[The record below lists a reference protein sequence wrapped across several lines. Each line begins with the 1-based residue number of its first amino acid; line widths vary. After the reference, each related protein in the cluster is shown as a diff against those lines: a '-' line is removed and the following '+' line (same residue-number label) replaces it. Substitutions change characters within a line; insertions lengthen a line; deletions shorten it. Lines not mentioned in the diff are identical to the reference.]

1 MDRSAGT
8 GLDAGLD
15 PAASPPP
22 EVPIGAPEDLGG
34 LRRLAKAGAIGVLGA
49 FGTALFGWLRTKG
62 LAVALGP
69 AGLGL
74 YGQVWSFVLY
84 AGQIAGLGIGVGA
97 TALIASEYERGDRQ
111 GLALA
116 SSLTLVLPALGGVV
130 ALVITLLAAPV
141 LTHLFL
147 NSTDVVLFGLAAF
160 SIPFAAVQT
169 PMQHVIQGLEDV
181 VGQTIA
187 YLIYGAGFTAFAVA
201 GAFIGD
207 VEGAAIGLTLGN
219 ILLAAI
225 YVFRSRQLLG
235 RAGTTLNLS
244 ALRLREAVRSD
255 SGRTLLRV
263 GGASLA
269 IAVAFGAADLGVRT
283 VLLKTYG
290 DSTAGYW
297 HALLLLSVQFVA
309 VLAGALSWLTAP
321 LTARLGQRGDRDAVG
336 KVIDDSLRLV
346 CLVVLPA
353 LALICAL
360 RDPVVKALFSSEFS
374 RISDLIPAQLAG
386 DAMRSIGWTLGVAL
400 VPLGYTRAWVF
411 IGVGASLIFGVLGG
425 ILAAENGLDGAVT
438 AWVVMWAFA
447 LIATT
452 VVVIREGHWRPS
464 GRSAF
469 GLLVGATALIGASL
483 APGVPGVVLCLAA
496 FGAMFRFTIHPNERR
511 ATLASLRS
519 FLRA

>member
-1 MDRSAGT
+1 MDRRAGI

-15 PAASPPP
+15 SGASTPP
-22 EVPIGAPEDLGG
+22 EVPVGAPEDLGG
-34 LRRLAKAGAIGVLGA
+34 LRRLATAGAIGVLGA

-74 YGQVWSFVLY
+74 YGQLWSFVLY

-116 SSLTLVLPALGGVV
+116 SSLTLVLPALGGAI
-130 ALVITLLAAPV
+130 ALVITLLTAPF
-141 LTHLFL
+141 LSHLFL
-147 NSTDVVLFGLAAF
+147 NSTDVVLFGLAAI

-181 VGQTIA
+181 VGQTVT

-219 ILLAAI
+219 VLLAVL
-225 YVFRSRQLLG
+225 YVFRSRQLLD
-235 RAGTTLNLS
+235 RAGTAVNLS
-244 ALRLREAVRSD
+244 ALRLREAVRSE

-263 GGASLA
+263 GAGSLA

-283 VLLKTYG
+283 VLLRTSG
-290 DSTAGYW
+290 DTTAGYW

-309 VLAGALSWLTAP
+309 VLAAALSWLTAP
-321 LTARLGQRGDRDAVG
+321 LTARLGQRGDREAIS

-346 CLVVLPA
+346 CLVVLPL

-374 RISDLIPAQLAG
+374 RISDQIPAQLTG

-400 VPLGYTRAWVF
+400 IPLGYTTAWVL
-411 IGVGASLIFGVLGG
+411 IGVSVSVIFGVLGG
-425 ILAAENGLDGAVT
+425 VLASQNGLNGAVT
-438 AWVVMWAFA
+438 AWVVMWGVS
-447 LIATT
+447 LLATA
-452 VVVIREGHWRPS
+452 VVVVREGHWRPTI
-464 GRSAF
+464 RSAI
-469 GLLVGATALIGASL
+469 GMVAGGSAIAGASF
-483 APGVPGVVLCLAA
+483 APGTLGVIVTLVIFAA
-496 FGAMFRFTIHPNERR
+496 MIPATTLPSERR
-511 ATLASLRS
+511 AVMGL
-519 FLRA
+519 LRAKRR